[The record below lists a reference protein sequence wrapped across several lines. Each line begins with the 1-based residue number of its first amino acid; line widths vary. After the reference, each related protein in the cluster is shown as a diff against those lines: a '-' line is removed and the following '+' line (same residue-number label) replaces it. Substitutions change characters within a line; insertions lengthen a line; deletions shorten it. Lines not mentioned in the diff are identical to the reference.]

1 MSFAATGM
9 ELEILVLSE
18 VRKRQTNTYNITYL
32 WTQKYGTDFPIY
44 KTETDNGHEGQ
55 TCVCQGRGVESRAK
69 GEFGDGVC
77 RLLHL
82 EQMGDGVTMPN
93 APKPMLRPY
102 LYLRV

>member
-44 KTETDNGHEGQ
+44 KTETDNGQGEQACGSLQGVGREWDGQ
-55 TCVCQGRGVESRAK
+55 PIWG
-69 GEFGDGVC
+69 F
-77 RLLHL
+77 
-82 EQMGDGVTMPN
+82 
-93 APKPMLRPY
+93 
-102 LYLRV
+102 